1 MMKLRKWQSECIHQ
15 ALDHYQS
22 TPHFLCQATPGA
34 GKTAMATELAVRLHE
49 QGLVDFILCFSP
61 SISVSQG
68 FKNSFS
74 ERLKRRFDGK
84 VGSLGGA
91 YTYQGMAH
99 LGKTFWEVLE
109 HYRVF
114 VIFDEIHHC
123 SGVTERDANSWGEEI
138 LTHIKGR
145 ATYTLAL
152 SGTPWRSDCSPI
164 VLSSYTGE
172 GRQIN
177 CDYRYSL
184 RDAVKDKVCRNP
196 KIVLTDNERLRVSI
210 DQEETKEFT
219 SIKDLL
225 GESGISYQSILLDYN
240 AIKHNLILGCQKLS
254 QIRQHNPNAGGLVV
268 ASSVS
273 HAQKILQILQNE
285 LKQTAVLVSY
295 KVANSPEMIEAF
307 RHNDVEWI
315 VSVGMVSEG
324 TDIPRLQVCCH
335 LSHIKTELYFRQVL
349 GRILRVNPSSNQEA
363 WLYTFA
369 EPKLN
374 QFANQIEQDLPE
386 HSVVIRDE
394 SYNRHAECRS
404 IRDETQNTDNVS
416 ENNLVKEDLDMG
428 CFQEMSERG
437 DFEKV
442 SAVLSEGRAVN
453 STVELLGEFREQ
465 VISTFNS
472 PF

>member
-1 MMKLRKWQSECIHQ
+1 MMKLRKWQSDCIDN
-15 ALDHYQS
+15 ALYYYQLNS
-22 TPHFLCQATPGA
+22 HFLCQATPGA

-49 QGLVDFILCFSP
+49 KGLVDFILCFSP

-68 FKNSFS
+68 FKSALSTRF
-74 ERLKRRFDGK
+74 KRRFDGK

-91 YTYQGMAH
+91 YTYQGMPH
-99 LGKTFWEVLE
+99 LGKSFWEVLE
-109 HYRVF
+109 HNRVF

-123 SGVTERDANSWGEEI
+123 SGMTEQDGNSWGEEI

-152 SGTPWRSDCSPI
+152 SGTPWRSDSAPI
-164 VLSSYTGE
+164 VLSKYTTE
-172 GRQIN
+172 NKQIN
-177 CDYRYSL
+177 CNYRYSL
-184 RDAVKDKVCRNP
+184 RDAVKDKVCRSP
-196 KIVLTDNERLRVSI
+196 KIVLTDNERLLLNI

-225 GESGISYQSILLDYN
+225 GESGIGYQSIILDYQ
-240 AIKHNLILGCQKLS
+240 AIRHNLALGCQKLS
-254 QIRQHNPNAGGLVV
+254 QIRLHNPDAGGLVV

-273 HAQKILQILQNE
+273 HAEKILQILQDE
-285 LKQTAVLVSY
+285 FKQSAVSVSY
-295 KVANSPEMIEAF
+295 KVANSHEVIEEF

-349 GRILRVNPSSNQEA
+349 GRILRVSQSSNQEA

-369 EPKLN
+369 ESKLA
-374 QFANQIEQDLPE
+374 QYAKQIGQDLPE
-386 HSVVIRDE
+386 NNVVIRDD
-394 SYNRHAECRS
+394 SYPMKGELLSLEN
-404 IRDETQNTDNVS
+404 ETQNQGIVPKNYLTEKNFEV
-416 ENNLVKEDLDMG
+416 G
-428 CFQEMSERG
+428 HFQENTG
-437 DFEKV
+437 YCDFEK
-442 SAVLSEGRAVN
+442 SSIPLSEKKAFN
-453 STVELLGEFREQ
+453 STVELLGKFREQ
-465 VISTFNS
+465 VILTFNS